1 MKHITFIVSC
11 LIFMGLFT
19 TYELSSQNIVY
30 EYEPDV
36 FVKVFRLNNKK
47 EISKKELEKGLVFC
61 CEVDRDNLDRIEI
74 LSLENSPISVVIEN
88 TDTKEVKLKIDKFDL
103 REYNNEVSFYVFPW
117 VSCSNSLGRNTVKI
131 FSGNNIVS
139 QFEFSFYRTCD

>member
-1 MKHITFIVSC
+1 
-11 LIFMGLFT
+11 MGLFT

-30 EYEPDV
+30 EYEPNV

-117 VSCSNSLGRNTVKI
+117 VSCSNSLGRNTVNI

-139 QFEFSFYRTCD
+139 QFELSFYRTCD